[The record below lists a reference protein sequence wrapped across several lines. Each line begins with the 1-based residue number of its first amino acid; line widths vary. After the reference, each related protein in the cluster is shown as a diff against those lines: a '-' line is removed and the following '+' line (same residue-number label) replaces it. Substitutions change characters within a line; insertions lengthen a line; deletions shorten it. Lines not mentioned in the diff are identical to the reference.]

1 MVKLP
6 IFALALVMTNGL
18 ASAQDFHY
26 RFCKPTTFT
35 HQLKA
40 HG

>member
-6 IFALALVMTNGL
+6 IFALALAMTNGL

-26 RFCKPTTFT
+26 RFCKPIPP
-35 HQLKA
+35 A
-40 HG
+40 ASRPRR

>member
-6 IFALALVMTNGL
+6 MFALALAMTNGL
-18 ASAQDFHY
+18 ASAQDFHF
-26 RFCKPTTFT
+26 RFCKPTTST

-40 HG
+40 NG

>member
-6 IFALALVMTNGL
+6 IFALALAMTNGL

-26 RFCKPTTFT
+26 RFCKAIPPP
-35 HQLKA
+35 A
-40 HG
+40 SRPRS